1 MKCMFSDLLD
11 AAVSMTDDDVDAALR
26 ATELEVRDLAARR
39 AALLAVVQHRR
50 LYATEGHRTMPA
62 YLRACVN
69 SGGGDIARDQK
80 LARLVD
86 RLPSVGEAL
95 VAGHIS
101 VAHALELDRV
111 RANPRIGHVL
121 DAVAPVLIDVAE
133 HSSYDEFRD
142 RITEFVNLVD
152 VDGAFAD
159 LASDVEHRIARVSD
173 VDGTLDMV
181 AVGGHPLTA
190 ARVSAIFQGFVEAE
204 FRRDVAAALTEHGD
218 DADQHPLPRTAGQR
232 RFDALVAIFDAAA
245 GSPGGAAAPIPTV
258 HVVVDDQTLDDTFA
272 RVGITLPNGNVVDG
286 DEFTGDD
293 DTLLDTLI
301 DELRSDP
308 EAFLSRRCE
317 TSTGSKIHP
326 IVALQAALTGH
337 IRRVVVDSAGTVI
350 DYGTQQ
356 RLFSGNA
363 RAAALL
369 LSRWCAHPGCRLA
382 ASLCEVDHNDE
393 WHAGGRTD
401 QRNSNIECS
410 PHNRFKHRRRWTTR
424 RDGCGRV
431 YTLRNDGTIV
441 LPVGERPPDLT
452 ADELAR
458 ATRARLESL
467 CTHLDR

>member
-1 MKCMFSDLLD
+1 MFADVLD

-39 AALLAVVQHRR
+39 AALVAVAGHRR
-50 LYATEGHRTMPA
+50 LYATEGHRSMPA
-62 YLRACVN
+62 YLRASVN
-69 SGGGDIARDQK
+69 TGGGDITRDRK

-95 VAGHIS
+95 IAGHIS

-111 RANPRIGHVL
+111 QANPRIGHVFEV
-121 DAVAPVLIDVAE
+121 VAPALIDVAE

-159 LASDVEHRIARVSD
+159 LASDVEHRTARVSD
-173 VDGTLDMV
+173 VDGTLDVV
-181 AVGGHPLTA
+181 AAGGHPLTA
-190 ARVSAIFQGFVEAE
+190 ARVAAIFQGFVEAE
-204 FRRDVAAALTEHGD
+204 FRRDVADRAAEHGD
-218 DADQHPLPRTAGQR
+218 DAEQHPLPRTAGQR

-245 GSPGGAAAPIPTV
+245 GSPEGASAPIPTV
-258 HVVVDDQTLDDTFA
+258 HVIVDDQTLDDTFS

-286 DEFTGDD
+286 DEFVGDD
-293 DTLLDTLI
+293 DTMLDTLV
-301 DELRSDP
+301 DELQSDP
-308 EAFLSRRCE
+308 QAFLSRRCE
-317 TSTGSKIHP
+317 TSSGSKIHP

-350 DYGTQQ
+350 DYGSQQ
-356 RLFSGNA
+356 RLFSGSA

-369 LSRWCAHPGCRLA
+369 LARWCAHPGCRLA

-401 QRNSNIECS
+401 QRNSNIECK

-431 YTLRNDGTIV
+431 YTLRDDGTIV
-441 LPVGERPPDLT
+441 LPVGERPPDLS
-452 ADELAR
+452 ADEMAR
-458 ATRARLESL
+458 IARARLAAL
-467 CTHLDR
+467 CAQLGR